1 MTKFRTSINIYSVNL
16 CEQTITIKVAY
27 ITSEPVLKKKSV
39 KTDGSRFSSYQYY
52 SFRNKHSELLC
63 KFEPCFY
70 RLYLQPTLSV
80 YSIMLGITQ
89 NVHVRQNLK
98 YSELSSYG
106 MIFTALAEYNRLID
120 WFNPNGFL
128 SCLSRV
134 LV

>member
-27 ITSEPVLKKKSV
+27 ITSEPVNLFVLKKKSV
-39 KTDGSRFSSYQYY
+39 KVDGSRFSSYQYY

-89 NVHVRQNLK
+89 NFHVRQNLK

-106 MIFTALAEYNRLID
+106 MNFTALAEYNRLID
-120 WFNPNGFL
+120 
-128 SCLSRV
+128 
-134 LV
+134 

>member
-1 MTKFRTSINIYSVNL
+1 MTKFRTSINIYFVNKPL
-16 CEQTITIKVAY
+16 QLKLHTLLLNLF
-27 ITSEPVLKKKSV
+27 VLKKKSV
-39 KTDGSRFSSYQYY
+39 KTDGSRFSSYKYY

-89 NVHVRQNLK
+89 NFHVRQNLK

-106 MIFTALAEYNRLID
+106 MNFTALAEYNRLID
-120 WFNPNGFL
+120 
-128 SCLSRV
+128 
-134 LV
+134 

>member
-27 ITSEPVLKKKSV
+27 ITSEPVCLKEEIGENRRV
-39 KTDGSRFSSYQYY
+39 KVSSYQYY

-80 YSIMLGITQ
+80 YSVMLGITQ
-89 NVHVRQNLK
+89 NFHVRQNLK

-106 MIFTALAEYNRLID
+106 MNFTALAEYNRLID
-120 WFNPNGFL
+120 
-128 SCLSRV
+128 
-134 LV
+134 

>member
-27 ITSEPVLKKKSV
+27 ITSEPVNLFVLKKKSV
-39 KTDGSRFSSYQYY
+39 KADGSRFSSYQYN

-80 YSIMLGITQ
+80 YSII
-89 NVHVRQNLK
+89 VRNYPK
-98 YSELSSYG
+98 
-106 MIFTALAEYNRLID
+106 F
-120 WFNPNGFL
+120 
-128 SCLSRV
+128 SRSAKFEV
-134 LV
+134 F